1 MELMLETVATG
12 LGLLAAGMLV
22 GSAMITS
29 PRRMLQVQTG
39 VGLAFGVHFLMLGIV
54 PAAAMNGLAAVQAAA
69 AIVALRRPAAGIV
82 GYGIIPMLW
91 AAGAVAWSGPLTL
104 LAVAAMTVVA
114 LARMMTREMPM
125 RFAFLAGS
133 ALWFAHDV
141 VVLAWIPLCADV
153 LCFVIGLGFI
163 LHRKGVIPVRFAA
176 GLSRRPHGWRTALA
190 AQPRAAA

>member
-1 MELMLETVATG
+1 MALETVATG

-22 GSAMITS
+22 ASALITS

-39 VGLAFGVHFLMLGIV
+39 VGLAFGAHFLMLGLV

-69 AIVALRRPAAGIV
+69 AILALRRPAASVV

-91 AAGAVAWSGPLTL
+91 VAGTVAWSGPLTL

-114 LARMMTREMPM
+114 LARMMSSEMPM

-133 ALWFAHDV
+133 ALWFTHDV
-141 VVLAWIPLCADV
+141 LAMAWIPLCADV

-163 LHRKGVIPVRFAA
+163 LHRKGVVPARFAA
-176 GLSRRPHGWRTALA
+176 GFSQRLREWRNALTAE
-190 AQPRAAA
+190 PRAAA

>member
-1 MELMLETVATG
+1 MELTLETIATG
-12 LGLLAAGMLV
+12 LGVLAAGMLV
-22 GSAMITS
+22 GSALITS

-39 VGLAFGVHFLMLGIV
+39 VGLAFGAHFLMLGLV

-69 AIVALRRPAAGIV
+69 AIVALRRPAAGLV
-82 GYGIIPMLW
+82 GYGIIPTLW
-91 AAGAVAWSGPLTL
+91 IAGAVAWSGPLTL

-133 ALWFAHDV
+133 ALWFVHDV
-141 VVLAWIPLCADV
+141 TVGAWIPLCADI

-163 LHRKGVIPVRFAA
+163 LHRKGVGPTWLAA
-176 GLSRRPHGWRTALA
+176 KLSRRLRDLRVVVAVRP
-190 AQPRAAA
+190 

>member
-1 MELMLETVATG
+1 MELTLETVATG
-12 LGLLAAGMLV
+12 LGMLAAGMLV

-39 VGLAFGVHFLMLGIV
+39 VGLAFAAHFLMLGLV

-69 AIVALRRPAAGIV
+69 AIVALRRPVASVV

-91 AAGAVAWSGPLTL
+91 VAGAVAWSGPLTL

-141 VVLAWIPLCADV
+141 LALAWIPLCADV

-163 LHRKGVIPVRFAA
+163 LHRKGVVPSRVAA
-176 GLSRRPHGWRTALA
+176 GVSRRLRDWRAALA
-190 AQPRAAA
+190 VRPQSAA

>member
-1 MELMLETVATG
+1 MELTLETAATA

-22 GSAMITS
+22 GSTLIAS

-39 VGLAFGVHFLMLGIV
+39 VGLAFGAHFLLLGIV

-69 AIVALRRPAAGIV
+69 AIVALRRPAAGFI
-82 GYGIIPMLW
+82 GYGVIPMLW
-91 AAGAVAWSGPLTL
+91 VAGAAAWSGPLTL

-141 VVLAWIPLCADV
+141 LAMAWIPLCADV

-163 LHRKGVIPVRFAA
+163 LRRKGIVPGRLA
-176 GLSRRPHGWRTALA
+176 GGVFRSAVSAGGVGSAL
-190 AQPRAAA
+190 PS